1 MHEPPMRLGLLLT
14 AGTPSRDV
22 ELARQA
28 EAAGMHSVYTV
39 DFMAS
44 NALVRLAAISQ
55 ATARVCVGT
64 GIANTFTRSPMVLG
78 TAALDINELSGGR
91 LKLGLGT
98 GLLRMNREWYAV
110 PFGKP
115 VSRSRELFA
124 LLRQLFG
131 TTGPGFRFEGAYWDI
146 RIPAYRRAASETQS
160 TIPIW
165 LAAVNRGMI
174 SAAGEFADG
183 MVGHPVHSRRW
194 HREVS
199 LPTLRAAEYAAGRPE
214 GACPIYPH
222 LIVSVQHKRED
233 AVRDAKRQ
241 IGFSFSVEHYH
252 AILDIHD
259 MRHVGQ
265 ACRAHLA
272 RQDFEAMAACIPD
285 ALVDEIAI
293 ACTPDE
299 FEDRLQQWDDI
310 TAEAMLFPASVGV
323 PAANVQAT
331 LEQIFALSRK
341 RAAAATETA
350 LVRQHR

>member
-1 MHEPPMRLGLLLT
+1 MRKAPTRLGLLLT
-14 AGTPSRDV
+14 AGTPSREV
-22 ELARQA
+22 ELAQQA

-44 NALVRLAAISQ
+44 NALVRLGAISQ
-55 ATARVCVGT
+55 ATSRVRIGT

-78 TAALDINELSGGR
+78 AAALDINELSGGR
-91 LKLGLGT
+91 LNLGLGT
-98 GLLRMNREWYAV
+98 GLERMNREWYAV

-115 VSRSRELFA
+115 VSKARELFA

-131 TTGPGFRFEGAYWDI
+131 TAGPGFSFQGAHWDI
-146 RIPAYRRAASETQS
+146 RIPAYRRAALASAS
-160 TIPIW
+160 NMPMW

-199 LPTLRAAEYAAGRPE
+199 LPTLRAAEHAAGRAE

-222 LIVSVQHKRED
+222 LIVSVQRNRED
-233 AVRDAKRQ
+233 AMHDAKRQ

-252 AILDIHD
+252 SILDIHG

-310 TAEAMLFPASVGV
+310 TPEAMLFPASVGV

-331 LEQIFALSRK
+331 LEQIFALSAK
-341 RAAAATETA
+341 RAAGAAHA
-350 LVRQHR
+350 AP